1 VGVIAGIALCGV
13 VVLSLLLRL
22 VARARHTRTFNGD
35 EQMLLATGELTQPLD
50 AAGDGWARIGG
61 EQWRVHAEASL
72 PAGSRIRVV
81 GRDGLL
87 LRITRA

>member
-1 VGVIAGIALCGV
+1 
-13 VVLSLLLRL
+13 
-22 VARARHTRTFNGD
+22 
-35 EQMLLATGELTQPLD
+35 LTEPLD
-50 AAGDGWARIGG
+50 AAGDGWARICG
-61 EQWRVHAEASL
+61 EQWRVHGDAPL